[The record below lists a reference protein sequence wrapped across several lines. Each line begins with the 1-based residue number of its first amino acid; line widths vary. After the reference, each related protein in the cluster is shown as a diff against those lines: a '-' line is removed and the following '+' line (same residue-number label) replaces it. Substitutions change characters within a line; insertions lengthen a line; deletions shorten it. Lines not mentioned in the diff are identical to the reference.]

1 MAQDPSYSCSCF
13 EQDLPCGTSV
23 RPFLSHFHP
32 GRKPTALALF
42 LLGRLLHRQ
51 RARPLQISQPSAPQK
66 PRTASRILCAAACAI
81 LASAAAHAAGVE
93 RLPLLGSDFPIVSAV
108 TVHAGT
114 DIIFLSGA
122 LSGVNNPAAPKTSIA
137 AYGDTEAQTTGALTA
152 IKGTLTRLGLGM
164 GDIIKMT
171 VFIAADPASGKMDF
185 AGMMKG
191 YVKFFGTKEQP
202 NKPARSAFQVA
213 ALAAPWALVEIEVVA
228 AKSH

>member
-1 MAQDPSYSCSCF
+1 
-13 EQDLPCGTSV
+13 L
-23 RPFLSHFHP
+23 
-32 GRKPTALALF
+32 K
-42 LLGRLLHRQ
+42 
-51 RARPLQISQPSAPQK
+51 ISQASSPQK
-66 PRTASRILCAAACAI
+66 PRTAGRIVCAVACAI
-81 LASAAAHAAGVE
+81 FASAAAHAAGVE

-114 DIIFLSGA
+114 DIVFLSGA
-122 LSGVNNPAAPKTSIA
+122 LSGVNNPAAPKNSLA

-152 IKGTLTRLGLGM
+152 IKATLARLGLGM
-164 GDIIKMT
+164 GDVIKMT

-191 YVKFFGTKEQP
+191 YVKFFGTKDQP